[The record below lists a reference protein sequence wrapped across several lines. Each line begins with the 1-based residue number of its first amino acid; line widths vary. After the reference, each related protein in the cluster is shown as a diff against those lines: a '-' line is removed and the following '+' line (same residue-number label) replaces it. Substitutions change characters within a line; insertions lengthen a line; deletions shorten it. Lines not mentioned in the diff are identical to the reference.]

1 MPCAAAIPNAAAT
14 VTPNDVRP
22 PTSAAPSA
30 GTMSSVIVVGS
41 IDALIVAARIP
52 TAAASTAEIIQ
63 LTAASR
69 SGERPIKTAPF
80 SSSAAARVA
89 RPKRVNR
96 YAAQRATVAATT
108 SPARISWSRAIDVP
122 RRWTGRFSNSGLT
135 ATACEVKRST
145 TTDWSTSSSPTEAT
159 VLASGGAWRNGRNT
173 RACMSSPASAAT
185 TRLRANAA
193 PNVSGAPNGQRCRPV
208 RERHLREADR
218 VEQTL
223 DQRERIRERAGGT
236 ARPRVAAP

>member
-1 MPCAAAIPNAAAT
+1 
-14 VTPNDVRP
+14 
-22 PTSAAPSA
+22 
-30 GTMSSVIVVGS
+30 MSSVIVVGS

-69 SGERPIKTAPF
+69 SGERPIRTAPF

-145 TTDWSTSSSPTEAT
+145 TTDWSTSSSPTDAT
-159 VLASGGAWRNGRNT
+159 VLASGGAWRSGRNT

-193 PNVSGAPNGQRCRPV
+193 PNVSGAPNDNDVGQSGRDD
-208 RERHLREADR
+208 LRRSRRRGAAPRAQRADW
-218 VEQTL
+218 E
-223 DQRERIRERAGGT
+223 EAGGR
-236 ARPRVAAP
+236 ARLGVAAP